1 MAASQVDQRI
11 QEKHPGIAVHGTKGV
26 RSGRS
31 LRATRDFQPG
41 DLIAEFD
48 NPLAAFPDAARA
60 STTCHHCLDQNAKVF
75 GCMGC
80 EKAVKYCSSECQRAN
95 WKLVHSKE
103 CKVFRKVQTAVG
115 KDWLPTPV
123 RTLVQ
128 LLVRWAEV
136 QQLVSQLEGNED
148 RFKERKQLWE
158 DMKLQAYAG
167 IHYAGRKEDDA
178 NLFLSLD
185 VLCKIQTNSF
195 DRFDADT
202 GASGTFLDPVLAMAN
217 HSCVPNA
224 VVLFWRRKAYLR
236 AEMPIK
242 QGSEISISYID
253 YTKPVRFREEDLW
266 LYHFTCKCPRCKDDL
281 NVYEVCRDS
290 SVVPLN
296 DLTLSPGVEKLLYP
310 PGEADRFK
318 QKSWRSKVEAIYEDC
333 QHDRSAKPTFE
344 ERFAMLRANWQ
355 SCKPL
360 VDAQLWAWQPLAQT
374 LQGATLYYLGMENHT
389 RALST
394 ACFTALHCDPY
405 QYVAPFKTFR
415 LTGLMLIAKILT
427 QTSVPDREE
436 LAKTA
441 HPEILAILDRSDQA
455 SMLHAIL
462 LIVVNNAP
470 KGHSDDWEVLH
481 EAKTMLSGI
490 ESIEGREDESM
501 LLRRWV
507 KNPENH
513 ADKAFFQE
521 RVLRPIESLAKVAP
535 EILRADLS

>member
-128 LLVRWAEV
+128 LLVRWTEV

-185 VLCKIQTNSF
+185 VLCKVRSSLCCLVSI
-195 DRFDADT
+195 R
-202 GASGTFLDPVLAMAN
+202 LDNP
-217 HSCVPNA
+217 
-224 VVLFWRRKAYLR
+224 
-236 AEMPIK
+236 
-242 QGSEISISYID
+242 
-253 YTKPVRFREEDLW
+253 
-266 LYHFTCKCPRCKDDL
+266 
-281 NVYEVCRDS
+281 S
-290 SVVPLN
+290 SN
-296 DLTLSPGVEKLLYP
+296 IWK
-310 PGEADRFK
+310 
-318 QKSWRSKVEAIYEDC
+318 
-333 QHDRSAKPTFE
+333 
-344 ERFAMLRANWQ
+344 
-355 SCKPL
+355 
-360 VDAQLWAWQPLAQT
+360 
-374 LQGATLYYLGMENHT
+374 
-389 RALST
+389 
-394 ACFTALHCDPY
+394 
-405 QYVAPFKTFR
+405 
-415 LTGLMLIAKILT
+415 LT
-427 QTSVPDREE
+427 Q
-436 LAKTA
+436 K
-441 HPEILAILDRSDQA
+441 
-455 SMLHAIL
+455 
-462 LIVVNNAP
+462 
-470 KGHSDDWEVLH
+470 
-481 EAKTMLSGI
+481 
-490 ESIEGREDESM
+490 
-501 LLRRWV
+501 
-507 KNPENH
+507 
-513 ADKAFFQE
+513 
-521 RVLRPIESLAKVAP
+521 
-535 EILRADLS
+535 